1 MPGRGASVNKK
12 TLNPQVKREKFLREG
27 MPVGGV
33 DKMVK
38 QGPENWP
45 ENSWGSIQDT
55 SQEV

>member
-1 MPGRGASVNKK
+1 MVAIGRYRKDRMPGRGASVNKK

-38 QGPENWP
+38 QGPEKLA
-45 ENSWGSIQDT
+45 
-55 SQEV
+55 